1 MCGHHAQE
9 AITVRFHSLA
19 RATLLSTAA
28 MLALAFASMGA
39 ADARSVLSHRVVASH
54 RVVHAHRRHV
64 AASRAAVPYG
74 YLDSVPED
82 PRYGYEEAPYDPNYH
97 GPGAE
102 IFAATKALAQ
112 SPQANLLHELEP
124 DAKVSATGVVVG
136 GGLSGQ

>member
-1 MCGHHAQE
+1 MCRHHVQE
-9 AITVRFHSLA
+9 AITVRFHPLA
-19 RATLLSTAA
+19 RATLPSTTA
-28 MLALAFASMGA
+28 MLALALASMGA
-39 ADARSVLSHRVVASH
+39 ADARPVVPHQVAASH
-54 RVVHAHRRHV
+54 RVVHAHHRHA

-102 IFAATKALAQ
+102 IFNATKALAQ
-112 SPQANLLHELEP
+112 SPQADLLHELEP